1 MMAAIASHAINRAC
15 PPWRRAWQPASP
27 PRARAPR
34 HGPARDAADHVE
46 TIESS
51 GSAGASA
58 HPSAI
63 PATTEIR
70 LGPAEPLGIDC
81 VGLVFTMTSSNADWT
96 IPTYGG
102 RSGTAIS
109 GVPLRL
115 D

>member
-1 MMAAIASHAINRAC
+1 MMAAIASHAINLAC
-15 PPWRRAWQPASP
+15 PPWRRCVATSVATASTS
-27 PRARAPR
+27 ATY
-34 HGPARDAADHVE
+34 GPARNAADHVE

-63 PATTEIR
+63 PATTDIR

-102 RSGTAIS
+102 RSGTAS